1 MTPPKRIPHAHKI
14 LLCSPVSEGSFL
26 KKTSFCNRTYY
37 VIINNAVESARGYV
51 LKRILLS
58 LIILMTPSVPAFGML
73 TEDVKIPMESKGL
86 FGNTKY
92 RLAAYIHKP
101 DDFDSARKY
110 PVVIIS
116 HGTAVDSYTRTHA
129 RFDYA
134 YASEYFLRKGFV
146 AVVPMRRGYAGSD
159 GAWIADSIGSCSNPD
174 YSSSAR
180 EASRDVAAIISYVKS
195 LPYADTQ
202 RILLVGASAGGF
214 TSLATAS
221 LNIEG
226 VIGAINFAGGQGGS
240 GRSEPSGHACNERRL
255 IETMGS
261 FGKAKVPTLWIYSEN
276 DTFFGPELA
285 QAMFDDFLRNG
296 GRGKLVI
303 APPFGHSLLSREE
316 GRNIWASYGDE
327 FLDELK
333 VGNGIKMDW

>member
-1 MTPPKRIPHAHKI
+1 MR
-14 LLCSPVSEGSFL
+14 VS
-26 KKTSFCNRTYY
+26 
-37 VIINNAVESARGYV
+37 
-51 LKRILLS
+51 KRILLG

-86 FGNTKY
+86 FGKTQY

-101 DDFDSARKY
+101 DDFDSTRKY

-116 HGTAVDSYTRTHA
+116 HGTAVDSYTRTHS

-180 EASRDVAAIISYVKS
+180 EASRDIAAIISYVKS
-195 LPYADTQ
+195 LPYADAQ
-202 RILLVGASAGGF
+202 RILLVGTSSGGF
-214 TSLATAS
+214 TSLAAAS

-226 VIGAINFAGGQGGS
+226 VIGVFNFAGGQGGLS
-240 GRSEPSGHACNERRL
+240 RSEPYGHACHEQRL
-255 IETMGS
+255 IEVMGS
-261 FGKAKVPTLWIYSEN
+261 FGKAKIPTLWIYSE
-276 DTFFGPELA
+276 DDAFFGPELA
-285 QAMFDDFLRNG
+285 QAMFEDFSRNG
-296 GRGKLVI
+296 GKGKLVI
-303 APPFGHSLLSREE
+303 APPFGHALLSREE
-316 GRNIWASYGDE
+316 GRNVWAPYVDE
-327 FLDELK
+327 FLYELK
-333 VGNGIKMDW
+333 VGNGIKMASGKTGD